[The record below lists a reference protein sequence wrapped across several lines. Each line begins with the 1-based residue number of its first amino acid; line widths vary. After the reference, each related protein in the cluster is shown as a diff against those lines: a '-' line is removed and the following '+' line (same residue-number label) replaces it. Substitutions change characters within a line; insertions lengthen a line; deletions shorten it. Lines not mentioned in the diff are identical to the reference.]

1 MLNLQLRYLKYY
13 LNILL
18 SITGAVGSCGGT
30 VTQVIEKLKFWA
42 EPKELNFQNCQLIE
56 RS

>member
-42 EPKELNFQNCQLIE
+42 EPKELDEFSKL
-56 RS
+56 SAD